1 MGSEREKI
9 KSVPWKNMG
18 GGKEGKGGEGK
29 WGRAERGRRGRGEG
43 INGKKE
49 YLRGRF
55 FFD

>member
-1 MGSEREKI
+1 MVSEKEKI
-9 KSVPWKNMG
+9 KSVLWKNMG
-18 GGKEGKGGEGK
+18 GKTGNGGEGK